1 MPKYASIRAYSTN
14 LEQNSILARKGTFLS
29 KKATILKKGP
39 QNLPLPL
46 HPYSIPVLTVL
57 HQNKA
62 LHNFCKMGS
71 IPQSNTI

>member
-1 MPKYASIRAYSTN
+1 MPQSGHILEIWNKIQYWPERALFY
-14 LEQNSILARKGTFLS
+14 Q

-71 IPQSNTI
+71 I